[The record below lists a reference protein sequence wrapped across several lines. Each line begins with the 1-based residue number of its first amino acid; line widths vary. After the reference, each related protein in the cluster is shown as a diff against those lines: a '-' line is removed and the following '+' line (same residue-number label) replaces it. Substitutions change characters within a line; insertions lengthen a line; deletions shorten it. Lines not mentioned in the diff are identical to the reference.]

1 MRPTRHNQLKR
12 AASTIPVVGGA
23 VALAT
28 TVGLTGLI
36 GLAAAATPAGAS
48 QAPSAQTKYLASINA
63 VGDQGVHFV
72 SHAKQ
77 GNVTFTVTGDTG
89 TKSGVQTLT
98 LKQGSTVEH
107 MTVLLVGST
116 GYINGNTTALTD
128 VIGLDKT
135 AAKKYAG
142 QWVSFGAAKQQY
154 SDLTAGLLDSQV
166 AGELKMTGPYHFGKT
181 KTIDGKSATA
191 IVGKVTDNSGDA
203 VGSTLYVAASGP
215 PLPIE
220 QTTGP
225 RAKGPSP
232 ARVTFTKWGQHA
244 EPESTG
250 ALHLG
255 HQAAG
260 RADLGHHVDHRLSP
274 VARRPA
280 SMSRRKGLN
289 RAAATRGNAGR
300 HHPRAGRRHRQR
312 RQRTAGGRGRRGRR
326 HSSSGRGR
334 TAACGLPGHR
344 RLPARTSRAHRRL
357 RTAARFI
364 IHTVGPIWHGG
375 T

>member
-12 AASTIPVVGGA
+12 AASTIPAVGGG

-36 GLAAAATPAGAS
+36 GLIGLAATATPAGAS
-48 QAPSAQTKYLASINA
+48 QAPSAQSKYLASINA

-89 TKSGVQTLT
+89 SKSGAQTLT

-116 GYINGNTTALTD
+116 GYIDGNTTALTD

-154 SDLTAGLLDSQV
+154 ADLTAGLLDSQV
-166 AGELKMTGPYHFGKT
+166 SGELKMTGPFHFGKT
-181 KTIDGKSATA
+181 KTINGKSATA
-191 IVGKVTDNSGDA
+191 IIGKVTDGSGDA
-203 VGSTLYVAASGP
+203 VDSTLYVAASGP

-225 RAKGPSP
+225 SGKGTI
-232 ARVTFTKWGQHA
+232 AGTVTFTKWGQTLSQKAPAHSISVTKL
-244 EPESTG
+244 PSVPTSGTTSTTG
-250 ALHLG
+250 
-255 HQAAG
+255 
-260 RADLGHHVDHRLSP
+260 
-274 VARRPA
+274 
-280 SMSRRKGLN
+280 
-289 RAAATRGNAGR
+289 
-300 HHPRAGRRHRQR
+300 
-312 RQRTAGGRGRRGRR
+312 
-326 HSSSGRGR
+326 
-334 TAACGLPGHR
+334 
-344 RLPARTSRAHRRL
+344 
-357 RTAARFI
+357 
-364 IHTVGPIWHGG
+364 
-375 T
+375 